1 MEIVFTLQQ
10 IETAAVAIAALTKEH
25 KIFTLSGEMAAGK
38 TTLVTAICKAL
49 CYTGK
54 ASSPTFSLINEYI
67 LPDNEVIYH
76 IDLYRIKNLQE
87 AIDAGI
93 EDAIYSGNIC
103 FIEWPSITPELIPT
117 EAIAIEL
124 IKLNENTR
132 QLKIN
137 L

>member
-54 ASSPTFSLINEYI
+54 ASSPTFSLINEFV
-67 LPDNEVIYH
+67 LLDNEVIYH

-124 IKLNENTR
+124 IKLNENAR
-132 QLKIN
+132 QLRIN

>member
-1 MEIVFTLQQ
+1 VEITFNLNEIHNVAEQIATIAKQHNIITL
-10 IETAAVAIAALTKEH
+10 H
-25 KIFTLSGEMAAGK
+25 GEMAAGK
-38 TTLVTAICKAL
+38 TTLVTAICQAL
-49 CYTGK
+49 GYQGK
-54 ASSPTFSLINEYI
+54 AGSPTFSLINEFV

-124 IKLNENTR
+124 IKLNENAR
-132 QLKIN
+132 QLRIN